1 LSEDTIYLRIGKITG
16 THGLKGS
23 VRVAVTTD
31 VDSRFTPGNRVFVD
45 KDGIRRE
52 MIVESFSIH
61 KGRLALVTFEGVAS
75 IEAAELFAG
84 SEIYISKEV
93 AESSRGDLS
102 DDEFFYFD
110 IIGASA
116 YNNGALFGSV
126 EDIIE
131 GGSGHILVLK
141 DADGRECL
149 LPFVDEM
156 VDTSRVQEKRIDI
169 SPPEGLFDQ

>member
-1 LSEDTIYLRIGKITG
+1 MSDDTFYLRIGKITG

-31 VDSRFTPGNRVFVD
+31 LDSRFTPGNGVFVD
-45 KDGIRRE
+45 RDGLRRE

-75 IEAAELFAG
+75 IEAAESLIG
-84 SEIYISKEV
+84 SEIFIPKEV

-102 DDEFFYFD
+102 ADEFFYFD
-110 IIGASA
+110 IIGVSA
-116 YNNGALFGSV
+116 YRNGALFGSV

-131 GGSGHILVLK
+131 GGAGHILVIK
-141 DADGRECL
+141 DAEGRECL

-156 VDTSRVQEKRIDI
+156 VDTSLVQKGRIDI
-169 SPPEGLFDQ
+169 MPPDGLFDQ